1 MKKLFSILLAMTMV
15 LCLFAGCGGDSS
27 EASTKTIAIGGT
39 GATGSTG
46 GVTTGT
52 TNNGTTGTT
61 NTTQTSGGTLGVED
75 IKGITETTIY
85 VGNTAATTGAYAPIG
100 EPFNLGIQAAF
111 AAYNKQGGFYGLNVE
126 LINYDDG
133 GDAAQSVTYM
143 QQLIHDD
150 EVFAVVGNF
159 GSYAVA
165 ANLDILIDENI
176 PMVYAAAGND
186 ILFNESAEDGERAIF
201 PVQPLCYTEGQMLI
215 LRAFAPAEA
224 GGMAGTKV
232 GVLTNNDE
240 ASQTM
245 LSGIKYEAGVSGLND
260 KIVYQNVATTDY
272 SAAINALKDA
282 GCDVVVYA
290 SSTYFTTAL
299 LAMSNAEYYPTVL
312 TTYNNASATVLNN
325 GSILM
330 PEFEPVLANIP
341 IFAQAWLDIT
351 STDYV
356 FDPNCETSLGQAYK
370 NFYAMYG
377 TEYTGV
383 TGFNEI
389 YWGVAQNIYDYCI
402 GQGRGDAMAMSY
414 NSYALAGYIAGD
426 LFCQGLIAL
435 EQSGKDLTRQ
445 NFIDIMESQDFQVV
459 MAGSISFAD
468 GMRSGIQSFAL
479 TWFYDLYDY
488 NGGLYHSASSATV
501 SGLVSI
507 EEFRALIAG

>member
-1 MKKLFSILLAMTMV
+1 MKKILAIILSIALLI
-15 LCLFAGCGGDSS
+15 CLVGCGAGG
-27 EASTKTIAIGGT
+27 ETTETKTINIGGG

-46 GVTTGT
+46 GPSGSSGTGDPT
-52 TNNGTTGTT
+52 DPTDS
-61 NTTQTSGGTLGVED
+61 SGNGTLGVEN

-85 VGNTAATTGAYAPIG
+85 VGNTAASTGAYATIG

-111 AAYNKQGGFYGLNVE
+111 AAYNNAGGFYGLNVE
-126 LINYDDG
+126 LINYDDQ

-165 ANLDILIDENI
+165 ANLDILIDEGI

-186 ILFNESAEDGERAIF
+186 ILFNENAEEGERAIF

-215 LRAFAPAEA
+215 LRAFAPYEA
-224 GGMAGTKV
+224 GGMGGTKV

-245 LSGIKYEAGVSGLND
+245 LSGIKAEAQNSGLSD

-299 LAMSNAEYYPTVL
+299 LAMANAEYYPMVL
-312 TTYNNASATVLNN
+312 TTYNNASATVMNN
-325 GSILM
+325 GQVLL
-330 PEFEPVLANIP
+330 PEYEPVLANIP

-351 STDYV
+351 STEYV
-356 FDPNCETSLGQAYK
+356 YDVNAETSLGQAYK
-370 NFYAMYG
+370 AFYAMFG

-389 YWGVAQNIYDYCI
+389 YWGVAQNIFAYATE
-402 GQGRGDAMAMSY
+402 QGRSDALAMSY

-435 EQSGKDLTRQ
+435 EQSGKDLTRA
-445 NFIDIMESQDFQVV
+445 NFIDIMESQEFQVV
-459 MAGSISFAD
+459 MAGAISFAN
-468 GMRSGIQSFAL
+468 GMRSGVQEFAL
-479 TWFYDLYDY
+479 TMFYDTAAY
-488 NGGLYHSASSATV
+488 GTPYHSASSTTV

-507 EEFRALIAG
+507 EEFRALIGA